1 MASVIPIAS
10 KGADDPLGSYKNPF
24 KAADAITLSETL
36 RIICHDFR
44 WNLRAARVEYREAV
58 VPGDPTPWECATD
71 RVTAKVRDTIER
83 QFWLERK
90 TGPVPLRYGRERWHD
105 ALNALL
111 FHLEVD
117 PFEEWLDAL
126 AQWDGENRLDPLLV
140 NLFEAD
146 VDNLLC
152 AWAGRYLFLGAV
164 QRTFDPGCKLDE
176 IPVFIGAQGI
186 GKSALLRE
194 MLPPEMPELHGDGL
208 RWDARP
214 QEQVDAVLG
223 RVVVESSEMV
233 GRSRAE
239 IEIIKA
245 FISRRDDGNV
255 RRPYARTAEPLL
267 RRYIIA
273 ATTNNSNDLPNDPS
287 GNRRFVPIL
296 LSRGCNIESVMDS
309 ERDQLWAE
317 AMYCYRKGE
326 HANLPRD
333 LMKAQAKQVEDHRD
347 RDDLVEDAIANLNRE
362 SLYQMDQIKSSMP
375 DSLKDASPQRIVK
388 ALQNAGWR
396 GTRTY
401 RNGSRTRVWQFHG
414 THGTGRDTLS

>member
-1 MASVIPIAS
+1 M
-10 KGADDPLGSYKNPF
+10 
-24 KAADAITLSETL
+24 
-36 RIICHDFR
+36 
-44 WNLRAARVEYREAV
+44 
-58 VPGDPTPWECATD
+58 
-71 RVTAKVRDTIER
+71 
-83 QFWLERK
+83 
-90 TGPVPLRYGRERWHD
+90 PLRYARERWDD

-111 FHLEVD
+111 RYREVD
-117 PFEEWLDAL
+117 PFEEWLHAL
-126 AQWDGENRLDPLLV
+126 PKWDGENRLAPLLAK
-140 NLFEAD
+140 LFEAD
-146 VDNLLC
+146 PDNLLC

-245 FISRRDDGNV
+245 FITRQDDGNV

-273 ATTNNSNDLPNDPS
+273 ATTNNNNDLPNDPS

-296 LSRGCNIESVMDS
+296 LNRGCNVELYMDA

-317 AMYCYRKGE
+317 AMHLYHADKR
-326 HANLPRD
+326 ANLPRD
-333 LMKAQAKQVEDHRD
+333 LMKVQAEQVENHRD
-347 RDDLVEDAIANLNRE
+347 RDDVVEDAIANLNRQ
-362 SLYQMDQIKSSMP
+362 SLHQMSEIKSILP
-375 DSLKDASPQRIVK
+375 DSLKYASPQRIVK

-414 THGTGRDTLS
+414 THGTGRDTLSY